1 MRAVRVPSNDDEE
14 IQMNVQMMT
23 VVDVTD
29 ATFEQQVVEESKKRP
44 VVVDLWAEWCGPCKT
59 LGPILERVAEEHKGE
74 FLLAKLD
81 VDANQMTAAQFGVQS
96 IPTVVAFRDGQPVDG
111 FVGALPEP
119 NVKQWIS
126 ALLPTTAEREAS
138 EAEEEAEAGDV
149 VGAEKRFRE
158 ALDSDENNAQA
169 RVGLARILLER
180 GDVEEARKLVEPLLP
195 DPEAERVMAAIR
207 VQEWGHI
214 QEPGTLASAKRLA
227 ARGRWRE
234 ALDGML
240 GALGDDESA
249 REAMV
254 DAFAVL
260 GEDSELAREYRG
272 KLANALY

>member
-1 MRAVRVPSNDDEE
+1 MSDRAN
-14 IQMNVQMMT
+14 

-29 ATFEQQVVEESKKRP
+29 ATFEQQVIQESKTRP
-44 VVVDLWAEWCGPCKT
+44 VVVDLWADWCGPCKM
-59 LGPILERVAEEHKGE
+59 LGPVLERQAEEQDGK

-96 IPTVVAFRDGQPVDG
+96 IPTVVAFKDGQPVDG

-119 NVKQWIS
+119 HVREWIS
-126 ALLPTTAEREAS
+126 GILPS
-138 EAEEEAEAGDV
+138 EAQEAAVEAEHEAEIGDV
-149 VGAEKRFRE
+149 AGAEQRFRE
-158 ALDSDENNAQA
+158 ALATEPNNVPAA
-169 RVGLARILLER
+169 VGLANILLQR
-180 GDVEEARKLVEPLLP
+180 GDTEEARKLVEPLLP

-207 VQEWGHI
+207 VHDWGKNSDA
-214 QEPGTLASAKRLA
+214 GTLASAKRLA

-240 GALGDDESA
+240 GALGDDEGA

-260 GEDSELAREYRG
+260 GEESELAKEYRG
-272 KLANALY
+272 KLANALF

>member
-1 MRAVRVPSNDDEE
+1 
-14 IQMNVQMMT
+14 MNVQMMT

-158 ALDSDENNAQA
+158 ALASDENNAQA

>member
-1 MRAVRVPSNDDEE
+1 
-14 IQMNVQMMT
+14 MNAQATNVL
-23 VVDVTD
+23 DVTD
-29 ATFEQQVVEESKKRP
+29 ATFEQQVVEESKNRP
-44 VVVDLWAEWCGPCKT
+44 VVVDLWASWCGPCKT
-59 LGPILERVAEEHKGE
+59 LGPILERAAEEHKGD

-96 IPTVVAFRDGQPVDG
+96 IPTVVAFKDGQPVDG

-126 ALLPTTAEREAS
+126 ALLPTEADREAS
-138 EAEEEAEAGDV
+138 EATQEAEAGDV
-149 VGAEKRFRE
+149 AGAEKRFRE
-158 ALDSDENNAQA
+158 ALASDENNAQA
-169 RVGLARILLER
+169 RVGLANILVER

-207 VQEWGHI
+207 VKEWGHD
-214 QEPGTLASAKRLA
+214 QTPGTLASAKRLA
-227 ARGRWRE
+227 ARGRWPE
-234 ALDGML
+234 ALDAML
-240 GALGDDESA
+240 GALGDDEEA

-254 DAFAVL
+254 DAFMVL

>member
-1 MRAVRVPSNDDEE
+1 MSERT
-14 IQMNVQMMT
+14 NVI
-23 VVDVTD
+23 DVTD
-29 ATFEQQVVEESKKRP
+29 ATFEQQVVEESKTRP
-44 VVVDLWAEWCGPCKT
+44 VVVDLWADWCGPCKI
-59 LGPILERVAEEHKGE
+59 LGPILERAAEDQQGK

-119 NVKQWIS
+119 HVKQWIS
-126 ALLPTTAEREAS
+126 KILPTEADDAAAEAVK
-138 EAEEEAEAGDV
+138 EAESGDV
-149 VGAEKRFRE
+149 AGAEKGFRE
-158 ALDSDENNAQA
+158 ALAADDGNAQA
-169 RVGLARILLER
+169 RIGLANILLER
-180 GDVEEARKLVEPLLP
+180 GDVEEARDLVEPLLP

-207 VQEWGHI
+207 VKEWGKD

-240 GALGDDESA
+240 GALGDDEGA

-260 GEDSELAREYRG
+260 GEDSDLAREYRG
-272 KLANALY
+272 KLANALF

>member
-1 MRAVRVPSNDDEE
+1 MSEATN
-14 IQMNVQMMT
+14 

-29 ATFEQQVVEESKKRP
+29 ATFEQQVLQESKTRP
-44 VVVDLWAEWCGPCKT
+44 VVVDLWADWCGPCKT
-59 LGPILERVAEEHKGE
+59 LGPVLERAAEEQDGK

-96 IPTVVAFRDGQPVDG
+96 IPTVVAFKDGQPVDG

-119 NVKQWIS
+119 HVKEWIS
-126 ALLPTTAEREAS
+126 GLLPTEADEAAAEGEH
-138 EAEEEAEAGDV
+138 EVETGDV
-149 VGAEKRFRE
+149 AGAEKRFRE
-158 ALDSDENNAQA
+158 ALVEDPNNVPAA
-169 RVGLARILLER
+169 VGLGNILLDR
-180 GDVEEARKLVEPLLP
+180 GDTEQPRKLVEPLLP
-195 DPEAERVMAAIR
+195 DPEAERVMAGIR
-207 VQEWGHI
+207 VREWGKD

-240 GALGDDESA
+240 AALGDDENA

-260 GEDSELAREYRG
+260 GEDSELAKEYRG
-272 KLANALY
+272 RLANALF